1 MYDLITIGGGVAAFA
16 AAIYAGRL
24 QLKTLLV
31 GEKVGGTIML
41 TDEIANYP
49 GFKKITGM
57 ELFLRIKEH
66 AQDYDIEVLEER
78 AESIERQTGLVRNST
93 DVPEPADRRNSN
105 GAVGFE
111 VVTKDERLKTK
122 TVIIATGTHL
132 RKLNVPGEAEFANRG
147 VHYCALCDG
156 ALYKNRVIGVVGG
169 SDSAATEALLLSEYA
184 EKVFIIY
191 RKEKIRAEPVTAQ
204 RVDRNKKIE
213 IINNT
218 NVIEMKGDKF
228 LHSVILDKP
237 YKGSNE
243 LKLDALF
250 IQVGQI
256 PLSDLAA
263 AAGVAT
269 NEKKEIIINRD
280 CETNIPGIFACGD
293 VVDGRFKQAITG
305 VAQAVTAAHS
315 AYEYVAG
322 L

>member
-1 MYDLITIGGGVAAFA
+1 

-31 GEKVGGTIML
+31 GEKIGGTIML

-49 GFKKITGM
+49 GFKKITGL
-57 ELFLRIKEH
+57 ELFRRIKEH
-66 AQDYDIEVLEER
+66 AQDYDIEIMEKR
-78 AESIERQTGLVRNST
+78 AESIERQTGAVRNST
-93 DVPEPADRRNSN
+93 GVPGSADGNISN
-105 GAVGFE
+105 ATLRSTSGAGVFE
-111 VVTKDERLKTK
+111 VATKDERLKTK

-132 RKLNVPGEAEFANRG
+132 RKLGVPGEDEFANRG

-156 ALYKNRVIGVVGG
+156 ALYKNKVIGVVGG

-204 RVDRNKKIE
+204 RVERNKKIE

-218 NVIEMKGDKF
+218 NVTEMKGDKF

-256 PLSDLAA
+256 PLSDLAV
-263 AAGVAT
+263 AAGVKI
-269 NEKKEIIINRD
+269 NQKKEIIINRD
-280 CETNIPGIFACGD
+280 SETNIAGIFACGD
-293 VVDGRFKQAITG
+293 VVDGKFKQAITG

-315 AYEYVAG
+315 AYEYIAN
-322 L
+322 LPATE

>member
-1 MYDLITIGGGVAAFA
+1 MYDLVIIGGGVAAFA

-31 GEKVGGTIML
+31 GEKVGGTVLL
-41 TDEIANYP
+41 TDEIGNYP
-49 GFKKITGM
+49 GFKKITGLD
-57 ELFLRIKEH
+57 LFRRIKEH
-66 AQDYDIEVLEER
+66 AQDYDIEIMEKR
-78 AESIERQTGLVRNST
+78 AESIERQTG
-93 DVPEPADRRNSN
+93 
-105 GAVGFE
+105 GFE
-111 VVTKDERLKTK
+111 VSTKDERLKTR

-132 RKLNVPGEAEFANRG
+132 RRLGVPGEEEFANRG

-156 ALYKNRVIGVVGG
+156 ALYKNKVIGVVGG

-204 RVDRNKKIE
+204 RVERNEKIE

-218 NVIEMKGDKF
+218 NVTEIKGDKF

-237 YKGSNE
+237 YKGSKE

-263 AAGVAT
+263 AAGVKI
-269 NEKKEIIINRD
+269 NQKKEIIINRD
-280 CETNIPGIFACGD
+280 SETNIPGIFACGD
-293 VVDGRFKQAITG
+293 VVDGKFKQAITG

-322 L
+322 LSATE

>member
-1 MYDLITIGGGVAAFA
+1 MYDLVIIGGGVAAFA

-31 GEKVGGTIML
+31 GEKVGGTILL
-41 TDEIANYP
+41 TDEIGNYP
-49 GFKKITGM
+49 GFKSITGLD
-57 ELFLRIKEH
+57 LFRKIKEH
-66 AQDYDIEVLEER
+66 AQDYDIEILEKR
-78 AESIERQTGLVRNST
+78 AESIERQTG
-93 DVPEPADRRNSN
+93 
-105 GAVGFE
+105 GFE
-111 VVTKDERLKTK
+111 VATKDDKLKTK

-132 RKLNVPGEAEFANRG
+132 RRLGVPGEEEFANRG

-156 ALYKNRVIGVVGG
+156 ALYKNKVIGVVGG

-184 EKVFIIY
+184 KKVFIIY
-191 RKEKIRAEPVTAQ
+191 RKEEIRAEPITAKK
-204 RVDRNKKIE
+204 VGRNEKIE

-218 NVIEMKGDKF
+218 NVTEIKGEQF
-228 LHSVILDKP
+228 LNTVVLDKP

-263 AAGVAT
+263 AAGAEI

-280 CETNIPGIFACGD
+280 SETNIPGLFACGD
-293 VVDGRFKQAITG
+293 VVDGKFKQAITG

-315 AYEYVAG
+315 AYEYVAN
-322 L
+322 LPANQS